1 MDFGALPPEVNSV
14 RMYAGPGSAPMVAAA
29 SAWNGLAAE
38 LSSAATGYET
48 VITQLSSEGWLGPAS
63 AAMAEA
69 VAPYVAWMS
78 AAAAQAEQAA
88 TQARAAAAA
97 FEAAF
102 AATVPP
108 PLIAANR
115 ASLMQLISTNVFGQN
130 TSAIAAAEAQYGEMW
145 AQDSAAMYA
154 YAGSSASASAVTPFS
169 TPPQI
174 ANPTAQG
181 TQAAAVATAAGT
193 AQSTLTEMITGLP
206 NALQSLT
213 SPLLQS
219 SNGPL
224 SWLWQI
230 LFGTPNFPTSISA
243 LLTDLQPYAS
253 FFYNTEGL
261 PYFSI
266 GMGNNFIQSAKTLGL
281 IGSAAPAAVAA
292 AGDAAKGLPGLGG
305 MLGGGPVAA
314 GLGNA
319 ASVGTSRS
327 VGVSGG
333 AARRFSL
340 TTEQLARVSQRLN
353 PRRAIERH
361 LRCRLRLRNRRKGS
375 EWTSGRYRRRSI
387 RAVCIAVRGRGR
399 CWLRPRPGTGWPWS
413 WGWLRPVMRR

>member
-319 ASVGTSRS
+319 ASVGKLS
-327 VGVSGG
+327 VPPVWSGPLPGSVTPG
-333 AARRFSL
+333 AAPLPVSTVSAAPEAAPGSL
-340 TTEQLARVSQRLN
+340 F
-353 PRRAIERH
+353 
-361 LRCRLRLRNRRKGS
+361 G
-375 EWTSGRYRRRSI
+375 G
-387 RAVCIAVRGRGR
+387 
-399 CWLRPRPGTGWPWS
+399 
-413 WGWLRPVMRR
+413 

>member
-1 MDFGALPPEVNSV
+1 MDFGALSPEVNSV

-319 ASVGTSRS
+319 ASVGKLS
-327 VGVSGG
+327 VPPVWSGPLPGSVTPGAAPLPVSTVSAAPEAAPGSLLGGLPLAGAGG
-333 AARRFSL
+333 AGAGPRYGFRPTVMARPPF
-340 TTEQLARVSQRLN
+340 A
-353 PRRAIERH
+353 
-361 LRCRLRLRNRRKGS
+361 G
-375 EWTSGRYRRRSI
+375 
-387 RAVCIAVRGRGR
+387 
-399 CWLRPRPGTGWPWS
+399 
-413 WGWLRPVMRR
+413 

>member
-1 MDFGALPPEVNSV
+1 MEREDWLDFGALPPEINSG
-14 RMYAGPGSAPMVAAA
+14 RMYCGPGSGPMLAAAAAWDGVAVELGLAATGYASVIAELTGAPWVGAASLSMVAAA
-29 SAWNGLAAE
+29 
-38 LSSAATGYET
+38 T
-48 VITQLSSEGWLGPAS
+48 
-63 AAMAEA
+63 
-69 VAPYVAWMS
+69 PYVAWLS
-78 AAAAQAEQAA
+78 QAAARAEQAG
-88 TQARAAAAA
+88 
-97 FEAAF
+97 
-102 AATVPP
+102 
-108 PLIAANR
+108 
-115 ASLMQLISTNVFGQN
+115 M
-130 TSAIAAAEAQYGEMW
+130 
-145 AQDSAAMYA
+145 
-154 YAGSSASASAVTPFS
+154 
-169 TPPQI
+169 
-174 ANPTAQG
+174 
-181 TQAAAVATAAGT
+181 QAAAVATAAGT

-319 ASVGTSRS
+319 ASVGKLS
-327 VGVSGG
+327 VPPVWSGPLPGSVTPGAAPLPVSTVSAAPEAAPGSLLGGLPLAGAGG
-333 AARRFSL
+333 AGAGPRYGFRPTVMARPPF
-340 TTEQLARVSQRLN
+340 A
-353 PRRAIERH
+353 
-361 LRCRLRLRNRRKGS
+361 G
-375 EWTSGRYRRRSI
+375 
-387 RAVCIAVRGRGR
+387 
-399 CWLRPRPGTGWPWS
+399 
-413 WGWLRPVMRR
+413 

>member
-29 SAWNGLAAE
+29 SVWNGLAAE

-266 GMGNNFIQSAKTLGL
+266 GMGKQLHSVGQDPGIDRLGGTGCGRGCWGCRQGLAWTGRDARWRAGGGGSGQCGFGWQAVGAAGVEWTVARVGDSGGCSATGEYGQCRPGGGARKPVGR
-281 IGSAAPAAVAA
+281 PAASWCGRGRRGSTLRIPSHRHGSPTLRRIVAA
-292 AGDAAKGLPGLGG
+292 A
-305 MLGGGPVAA
+305 
-314 GLGNA
+314 
-319 ASVGTSRS
+319 T
-327 VGVSGG
+327 
-333 AARRFSL
+333 
-340 TTEQLARVSQRLN
+340 
-353 PRRAIERH
+353 
-361 LRCRLRLRNRRKGS
+361 
-375 EWTSGRYRRRSI
+375 Y
-387 RAVCIAVRGRGR
+387 
-399 CWLRPRPGTGWPWS
+399 
-413 WGWLRPVMRR
+413 

>member
-145 AQDSAAMYA
+145 AQTPRRCMPTR
-154 YAGSSASASAVTPFS
+154 AVRR
-169 TPPQI
+169 
-174 ANPTAQG
+174 
-181 TQAAAVATAAGT
+181 
-193 AQSTLTEMITGLP
+193 
-206 NALQSLT
+206 
-213 SPLLQS
+213 
-219 SNGPL
+219 
-224 SWLWQI
+224 
-230 LFGTPNFPTSISA
+230 
-243 LLTDLQPYAS
+243 
-253 FFYNTEGL
+253 
-261 PYFSI
+261 
-266 GMGNNFIQSAKTLGL
+266 
-281 IGSAAPAAVAA
+281 APRR
-292 AGDAAKGLPGLGG
+292 
-305 MLGGGPVAA
+305 
-314 GLGNA
+314 
-319 ASVGTSRS
+319 SRRL
-327 VGVSGG
+327 
-333 AARRFSL
+333 ARRRRL
-340 TTEQLARVSQRLN
+340 PTRPLRVR
-353 PRRAIERH
+353 
-361 LRCRLRLRNRRKGS
+361 
-375 EWTSGRYRRRSI
+375 
-387 RAVCIAVRGRGR
+387 
-399 CWLRPRPGTGWPWS
+399 RPRPWPPP
-413 WGWLRPVMRR
+413 PVPPSRR

>member
-314 GLGNA
+314 GRQCGFGWQAVGAAGVEWTVARVGDSGGCSATGEYGQCRPGGGARKPVGRPA
-319 ASVGTSRS
+319 ASW
-327 VGVSGG
+327 
-333 AARRFSL
+333 
-340 TTEQLARVSQRLN
+340 
-353 PRRAIERH
+353 
-361 LRCRLRLRNRRKGS
+361 C
-375 EWTSGRYRRRSI
+375 
-387 RAVCIAVRGRGR
+387 GRGR
-399 CWLRPRPGTGWPWS
+399 RGSTLRIPSHRHGSPT
-413 WGWLRPVMRR
+413 LRRIVAAATY

>member
-1 MDFGALPPEVNSV
+1 
-14 RMYAGPGSAPMVAAA
+14 
-29 SAWNGLAAE
+29 
-38 LSSAATGYET
+38 
-48 VITQLSSEGWLGPAS
+48 
-63 AAMAEA
+63 
-69 VAPYVAWMS
+69 
-78 AAAAQAEQAA
+78 
-88 TQARAAAAA
+88 
-97 FEAAF
+97 
-102 AATVPP
+102 
-108 PLIAANR
+108 
-115 ASLMQLISTNVFGQN
+115 MQLISTNVFGQN

-319 ASVGTSRS
+319 ASVGKLS
-327 VGVSGG
+327 VPPVWSGPLPGSVTPGACSATGEYGQCRPGGG
-333 AARRFSL
+333 A
-340 TTEQLARVSQRLN
+340 
-353 PRRAIERH
+353 
-361 LRCRLRLRNRRKGS
+361 RKPV
-375 EWTSGRYRRRSI
+375 GRPAASW
-387 RAVCIAVRGRGR
+387 CGRGR
-399 CWLRPRPGTGWPWS
+399 RGSTLRIPSHRHGSPT
-413 WGWLRPVMRR
+413 LRRIVAAATY

>member
-305 MLGGGPVAA
+305 MLGGGGSGQCGFGWQAVGAA
-314 GLGNA
+314 GVEWTVARVGDSGGCSATGEYGQCRPGGGARKPVGRPA
-319 ASVGTSRS
+319 ASW
-327 VGVSGG
+327 
-333 AARRFSL
+333 
-340 TTEQLARVSQRLN
+340 
-353 PRRAIERH
+353 
-361 LRCRLRLRNRRKGS
+361 C
-375 EWTSGRYRRRSI
+375 
-387 RAVCIAVRGRGR
+387 GRGR
-399 CWLRPRPGTGWPWS
+399 RGSTLRIPSHRHGSPT
-413 WGWLRPVMRR
+413 LRRIVAAATY

>member
-292 AGDAAKGLPGLGG
+292 AGDAAKGLPGL
-305 MLGGGPVAA
+305 L
-314 GLGNA
+314 
-319 ASVGTSRS
+319 
-327 VGVSGG
+327 
-333 AARRFSL
+333 SL
-340 TTEQLARVSQRLN
+340 
-353 PRRAIERH
+353 IH
-361 LRCRLRLRNRRKGS
+361 
-375 EWTSGRYRRRSI
+375 I
-387 RAVCIAVRGRGR
+387 
-399 CWLRPRPGTGWPWS
+399 
-413 WGWLRPVMRR
+413 